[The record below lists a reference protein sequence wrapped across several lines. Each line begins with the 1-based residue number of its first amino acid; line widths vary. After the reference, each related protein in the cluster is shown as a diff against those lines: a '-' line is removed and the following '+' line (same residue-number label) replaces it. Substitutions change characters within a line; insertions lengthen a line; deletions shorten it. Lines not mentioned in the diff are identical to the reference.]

1 MQYVNPAWLKKYAY
15 ALMAFDIVVLLI
27 FAIKLIGFPLP
38 LAKFGVNE
46 IVAIG
51 SFVHMLYVLLI
62 YPTMSQ
68 RWVWPASMISAS
80 LFGIVLG
87 ASASIGEPALH
98 FRLAFILFCVFNTMI
113 GTFLPIATLAFAWAI
128 FGMQLSTGSEKQ
140 PLITFITLI
149 ISSIATTIGWLMLR
163 SKYVDESTRRTT
175 TLNLRLRKEQDITEM
190 LLNSITD
197 GVIITDPKGTVTS
210 INDGAA
216 TILGWTRNDAQG
228 LDYRS
233 LIQAEVEPGQD
244 ANMKLTAVDAC
255 HQTGK
260 PSQKVSLLKTPTD
273 RHLYVD
279 IVASPIVEPQKT
291 EGELPQHSDI
301 GVIAVLRNVDQQK
314 KEQQQRSD
322 FISTASHEMRT
333 PVASI
338 QGFIELALNTK
349 VSNVDDKARGYLEKA
364 HEATKHLG
372 RLFQDL
378 LTVSRSEDGRLANNP
393 RLIEVGEFLQELVE
407 QDRLAAEKKG
417 LKLLHESNGNPD
429 SKTISPLLYVN
440 VDPERLR
447 EVILNL
453 LDNAMK
459 YTTAGIITVGT
470 SLKETGVLIRIS
482 DTGMGIAA
490 EDIPHLFQKFYRTDN
505 SKTREVGGT
514 GLGLF
519 ICKQIVDVM
528 GGKIWVES
536 VLGAGS
542 TFYVELPRVSPEQ
555 ITAVNTT
562 TQGQSG

>member
-1 MQYVNPAWLKKYAY
+1 
-15 ALMAFDIVVLLI
+15 MAFDIVVLLI

-562 TQGQSG
+562 TQGQSR

>member
-1 MQYVNPAWLKKYAY
+1 
-15 ALMAFDIVVLLI
+15 MAFDIVVLLI

>member
-38 LAKFGVNE
+38 LAKLGVNE
-46 IVAIG
+46 IVVIG

-62 YPTMSQ
+62 YPTMSR

-149 ISSIATTIGWLMLR
+149 ISSIATTIGWLILR
-163 SKYVDESTRRTT
+163 SKYVDESTIRTT
-175 TLNLRLRKEQDITEM
+175 TLNQRLRKEQDITEM

-216 TILGWTRNDAQG
+216 TILGWTKKDAQG

-233 LIQAEVEPGQD
+233 LIQAEIEPGQD
-244 ANMKLTAVDAC
+244 ASMKLTAIDAC
-255 HQTGK
+255 HQSGK
-260 PSQKVSLLKTPTD
+260 PEQKISLLKTPTD
-273 RHLYVD
+273 HRLYVD
-279 IVASPIVEPQKT
+279 IVASPIVNPQKA
-291 EGELPQHSDI
+291 GDDSIQHSDM

-338 QGFIELALNTK
+338 QGFVELALNNK
-349 VSNVDDKARGYLEKA
+349 VSTIDDKARGYLEKA

-372 RLFQDL
+372 KLFQDL
-378 LTVSRSEDGRLANNP
+378 LTVSRSEDGRLSNNP
-393 RLIEVGEFLQELVE
+393 KLIEVGEFLSELVE
-407 QDRLAAEKKG
+407 QDRPTAEKKG
-417 LKLLHESNGNPD
+417 LKLVYESGNNPD
-429 SKTISPLLYVN
+429 NKAITPLLYVN

-453 LDNAMK
+453 LDNAIK
-459 YTTAGIITVGT
+459 YTATGMITVGA
-470 SLKETGVLIRIS
+470 SLKDSSVLIRVS
-482 DTGMGIAA
+482 DTGMGIPA

-505 SKTREVGGT
+505 SATREIGGT
-514 GLGLF
+514 GLGLY
-519 ICKQIVDVM
+519 ICKQIIDVM
-528 GGKIWVES
+528 GGKIWTES
-536 VLGAGS
+536 TLGAGS
-542 TFYVELPRVSPEQ
+542 TFYVELPRVSPDQ
-555 ITAVNTT
+555 IEALIPAP
-562 TQGQSG
+562 